1 MIAKIFD
8 QIDISTKQ
16 ILKDN
21 INKIYPNIL
30 IEEVSEANFLKNDP
44 NNEFVKI
51 IVLNQNIT
59 NDLNK
64 KFINK
69 LKSNYPSIENFL
81 VLVPENLFE
90 TLRFNLKKVCTVLEE
105 KETVLNSFFEQN
117 RLYQP
122 EIFDNEMQINIKEDP
137 LNIDNNKEDEI
148 VPIESNENLPMDPT
162 ANSMDSDEEEL
173 LTLPTIE
180 EVGSQEIIEMVDE
193 EPEIIEEQEL
203 MIEVELPSS
212 NSKEAIEE
220 MAILLTTENPEDNN
234 VPLIINEPDAMTNV
248 ASPLTIDQNDFKQD
262 NKTLTL
268 QNEKNQTDNKLE
280 QQLEEKI
287 ISLRNEIQIPLWK
300 KKQVDQKTIGI
311 WSPIHRVGVTTFTV
325 NFALF
330 LGSLSVPVAV
340 LEGISQNIKLM
351 SLLDSYNKKKTE
363 WISYLSYLMDEN
375 DNEGNVAW
383 TYDNVNFFPLDANSS
398 GELWTDV
405 RIQAYMNGLKFH
417 DLVFVDFPTGKMN
430 SYTLKSL
437 EYIDELWV
445 IINNDYMSFLE
456 WKQYIQNEVN
466 ITGEIHT
473 IFVDGYE
480 FSIPEKIADKLDLN
494 LIAKVPTLQEEIA
507 LSHSI
512 VSKKPLIKEEGVYE
526 KLKPSFLSI
535 YKYLTGDP
543 TLKIK
548 HDKVE
553 EIPLK
558 ENWFNRVTKK
568 IRGSKK

>member
-1 MIAKIFD
+1 
-8 QIDISTKQ
+8 
-16 ILKDN
+16 
-21 INKIYPNIL
+21 
-30 IEEVSEANFLKNDP
+30 
-44 NNEFVKI
+44 
-51 IVLNQNIT
+51 
-59 NDLNK
+59 
-64 KFINK
+64 
-69 LKSNYPSIENFL
+69 
-81 VLVPENLFE
+81 
-90 TLRFNLKKVCTVLEE
+90 
-105 KETVLNSFFEQN
+105 
-117 RLYQP
+117 
-122 EIFDNEMQINIKEDP
+122 
-137 LNIDNNKEDEI
+137 
-148 VPIESNENLPMDPT
+148 
-162 ANSMDSDEEEL
+162 
-173 LTLPTIE
+173 
-180 EVGSQEIIEMVDE
+180 
-193 EPEIIEEQEL
+193 
-203 MIEVELPSS
+203 
-212 NSKEAIEE
+212 
-220 MAILLTTENPEDNN
+220 
-234 VPLIINEPDAMTNV
+234 
-248 ASPLTIDQNDFKQD
+248 
-262 NKTLTL
+262 
-268 QNEKNQTDNKLE
+268 
-280 QQLEEKI
+280 
-287 ISLRNEIQIPLWK
+287 
-300 KKQVDQKTIGI
+300 
-311 WSPIHRVGVTTFTV
+311 
-325 NFALF
+325 
-330 LGSLSVPVAV
+330 
-340 LEGISQNIKLM
+340 
-351 SLLDSYNKKKTE
+351 
-363 WISYLSYLMDEN
+363 MDEN

-548 HDKVE
+548 HD
-553 EIPLK
+553 
-558 ENWFNRVTKK
+558 
-568 IRGSKK
+568 